1 MTSQELMDEFYNQP
15 LYMSYSALNKLIY
28 SPRLYHKDYI
38 LKQKEEEHLPHLIEG
53 KLTHCLL
60 LEEDKFNEQF
70 VIAPMN
76 LPSDNAMKVIEAV
89 YRIHIEAPFDSNGN
103 KKTIGSYGSEIISI
117 LQSVNLYQSLKTDS
131 QRLDKIITSE
141 GIAYFNFLE
150 LQTGKQLIDIDTYNR
165 CKDAADA
172 IKKHREA
179 SDLLGI
185 YTNEMYEGT
194 IINEYYMQSELAK
207 YSFGVKG
214 VIDNLHISHQD
225 RVIYINDVKK
235 TNKSLKDFPDS
246 IETFNYWLQASIYK
260 ELVIN
265 NMLTLVAQG
274 YSIKFNFIVIDRY
287 NSVYC
292 FEVSGETFIEWD
304 KRMYQILQEAEW
316 HYKNRNYDL
325 PYALASTK
333 FIL

>member
-117 LQSVNLYQSLKTDS
+117 FSSGLSFWL
-131 QRLDKIITSE
+131 
-141 GIAYFNFLE
+141 LE
-150 LQTGKQLIDIDTYNR
+150 KPTLPTQL
-165 CKDAADA
+165 A
-172 IKKHREA
+172 
-179 SDLLGI
+179 
-185 YTNEMYEGT
+185 
-194 IINEYYMQSELAK
+194 Q
-207 YSFGVKG
+207 
-214 VIDNLHISHQD
+214 
-225 RVIYINDVKK
+225 
-235 TNKSLKDFPDS
+235 
-246 IETFNYWLQASIYK
+246 
-260 ELVIN
+260 
-265 NMLTLVAQG
+265 LTL
-274 YSIKFNFIVIDRY
+274 
-287 NSVYC
+287 NSVGC
-292 FEVSGETFIEWD
+292 VSCVSCVTCVSCVSRFLFFRI
-304 KRMYQILQEAEW
+304 
-316 HYKNRNYDL
+316 
-325 PYALASTK
+325 STTCSCLK
-333 FIL
+333 M